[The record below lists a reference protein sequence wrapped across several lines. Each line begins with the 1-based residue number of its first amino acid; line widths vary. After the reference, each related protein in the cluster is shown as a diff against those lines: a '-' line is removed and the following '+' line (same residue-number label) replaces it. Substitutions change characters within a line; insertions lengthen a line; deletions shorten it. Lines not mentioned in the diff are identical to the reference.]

1 MILKLDIERV
11 RTIDEVRD
19 FMTGSEPVDFHLT
32 DRRGAYDFVT
42 RTLRRLNYAGLSK
55 ADKGV
60 VRRFVAKV
68 TGLSRAQSTRLIGQY
83 QNTGHIRDRRCG
95 ATRPFERRYT
105 AVDIRLLAEVDE
117 TLGGLCGPT
126 TRRVMRRQY
135 EVFGDERFERLAGLS
150 NSHLYRM
157 RQSTTYR
164 RRRNP
169 TTKTQATQ
177 VSIGER
183 RKPHPQGRPGF
194 LRVDSVHQGDLDG
207 RKGVYEVNLVDEV
220 TQYEFVA
227 AVEGISERF
236 LVPALE
242 ALIEAFPFEI
252 KGFHADNGSE
262 YINYRV
268 VRLLRKLH
276 VEEFTKSRPRRSN
289 DNALVESKNAS
300 VVRRHLGHAHIAR
313 RHAALV
319 NGFLRDVLAP
329 YLNYHRPC
337 HFPVE
342 TTDSKGRTRK
352 RYPFENVTTPYL
364 KLKSLD
370 SASAI
375 FAPVSPSSSST
386 ASLWRST
393 TSPPHDSSTRPAT
406 NCFATS
412 SAVRPRRH
420 ERIVHRAE
428 SSGSQPH
435 DKGRILWICGR
446 VLRTGASP
454 AGRVDSPWTTR
465 TRCPPPA
472 HTLAPLAH
480 KLHRTNHR

>member
-1 MILKLDIERV
+1 MAPHECATPGPPGTTKELATAQLGPRGFWDHRRMILKLDIERV

-19 FMTGSEPVDFHLT
+19 FMAGSEPVDFHLT

-42 RTLRRLNYAGLSK
+42 RTLRRLSYAGLSK
-55 ADKGV
+55 ADKGG
-60 VRRFVAKV
+60 VRRFVAKI

-83 QNTGHIRDRRCG
+83 QNTGHIRNRRCG

-105 AVDIRLLAEVDE
+105 AVNIRLLAEVDE

-150 NSHLYRM
+150 NSHLSRM

-177 VSIGER
+177 VNIGER

-252 KGFHADNGSE
+252 KGFHVDNGSE

-268 VRLLRKLH
+268 ARLLRKLIH
-276 VEEFTKSRPRRSN
+276 VNEARVRAASMVT
-289 DNALVESKNAS
+289 ALRCGA
-300 VVRRHLGHAHIAR
+300 
-313 RHAALV
+313 
-319 NGFLRDVLAP
+319 DAP
-329 YLNYHRPC
+329 
-337 HFPVE
+337 
-342 TTDSKGRTRK
+342 
-352 RYPFENVTTPYL
+352 
-364 KLKSLD
+364 
-370 SASAI
+370 
-375 FAPVSPSSSST
+375 
-386 ASLWRST
+386 
-393 TSPPHDSSTRPAT
+393 
-406 NCFATS
+406 
-412 SAVRPRRH
+412 
-420 ERIVHRAE
+420 
-428 SSGSQPH
+428 
-435 DKGRILWICGR
+435 
-446 VLRTGASP
+446 ASP
-454 AGRVDSPWTTR
+454 QDTIFEVVAEIVFQRYAQVWKPRTLDVNRTDLRRQILPAFAARQIAEITR
-465 TRCPPPA
+465 
-472 HTLAPLAH
+472 
-480 KLHRTNHR
+480 